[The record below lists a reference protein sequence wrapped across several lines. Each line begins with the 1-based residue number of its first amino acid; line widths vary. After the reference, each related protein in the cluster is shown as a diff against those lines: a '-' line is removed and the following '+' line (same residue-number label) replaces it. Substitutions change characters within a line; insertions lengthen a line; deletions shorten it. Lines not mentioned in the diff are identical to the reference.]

1 MTTKRKPNRPM
12 SMSEYTRYWDSYKQ
26 AAEATGKGYR
36 SRDPRTEGSTVRVAT
51 GGKVTSRTKL
61 ELYDLEKKT
70 PERGYQ
76 PKGPLPGGKPEGK
89 YQPKGDLP
97 GSKPGKKDT
106 YKGYKKGGTSPS
118 TYGKRP

>member
-61 ELYDLEKKT
+61 ELYDLDKK
-70 PERGYQ
+70 
-76 PKGPLPGGKPEGK
+76 KPEGVVK
-89 YQPKGDLP
+89 PKGAL
-97 GSKPGKKDT
+97 PGKKPRAAKPYGGT
-106 YKGYKKGGTSPS
+106 YKGTSPTDYKKLP
-118 TYGKRP
+118 GKRP

>member
-1 MTTKRKPNRPM
+1 MRKRKPNRPM

-26 AAEATGKGYR
+26 AAEATGKGYQ
-36 SRDPRTEGSTVRVAT
+36 SRDPRIEGNTVRVAT

-61 ELYDLEKKT
+61 ELFDFPEKKREGT
-70 PERGYQ
+70 YQ
-76 PKGPLPGGKPEGK
+76 PKGTLPGGKPEGK

-97 GSKPGKKDT
+97 GGKPGKKDT

>member
-1 MTTKRKPNRPM
+1 MRKRKPNRPM
-12 SMSEYTRYWDSYKQ
+12 SMAEYTRYWDSYKQ
-26 AAEATGKGYR
+26 AAEATGKGYQ
-36 SRDPRTEGSTVRVAT
+36 SRDPRIEGNTVRVAT

-61 ELYDLEKKT
+61 ELYDLPKKK
-70 PERGYQ
+70 PEQGYQ
-76 PKGPLPGGKPEGK
+76 PKGALPGGKPEGK

-97 GSKPGKKDT
+97 GGKPGKKNT